1 MAIYGSVLT
10 FKAPTRDEVALTD
23 ELVAVIQSHHRKLRE
38 HLFHLCMIAYGL
50 RKHNLIKAKSGAG
63 GNAQGQKYK
72 PEFLDWYTK
81 NGLQNIY
88 GSAGNFTLY
97 AMAGRLLEYVRW
109 KVGKEYIDHLPS
121 SMTTLYA
128 LSQILW
134 VQGDSTDDPRRELFA
149 KALLEPIRDGSGFNA
164 LIHPQVTKK
173 EIEAWRDQQ
182 TGSKKKKATAVQQ
195 AADEDSDF
203 NITVLSVKAHDD
215 LFKFARSSGRKITGP
230 KLEEAEQLL
239 EQVIQLIEQF
249 NQGKSRFTIQ
259 SNLEEVKA
267 QYERA
272 QNPDFGKGILA
283 AEEARKKIKEKTS

>member
-10 FKAPTRDEVALTD
+10 FKAPTRAEVALTD

-50 RKHNLIKAKSGAG
+50 ARHNLKKAKSGAG
-63 GNAQGQKYK
+63 GNAQGKQYK
-72 PEFLDWYTK
+72 PEFWDWYTK
-81 NGLQNIY
+81 NGLNHIY
-88 GSAGNFTLY
+88 GSDSNFSIY
-97 AMAGRLLEYVRW
+97 KEVGRLLEYVRW
-109 KVGKEYIDHLPS
+109 RVGKEYIDHLPGRL
-121 SMTTLYA
+121 TPLYE
-128 LSQILW
+128 LSQI
-134 VQGDSTDDPRRELFA
+134 VFIQGGKATEESRNTFA

-182 TGSKKKKATAVQQ
+182 TGSKKKKAAAGQQ
-195 AADEDSDF
+195 AEAEDSDF

-215 LFKFARSSGRKITGP
+215 LFKFARSSGRKIKGP